1 MNEFEALLDMVSNE
15 VPVIEGPL
23 LEKGYEGLYRHGRI
37 YIEKSLTTTRKKER
51 LLEEYGHHK
60 TSVGNIIN
68 YDSPESRKQEVRARQ
83 HALETLVPLDSLLE
97 CSFAGLQHNYECAEF
112 LDVEVEVLNE
122 AICYYSAK
130 YGQVHFYKGHI
141 LHFDGQRV
149 YVLNTGIK

>member
-37 YIEKSLTTTRKKER
+37 YLDKNLPTTRKKER
-51 LLEEYGHHK
+51 LMEEYGHHK

-68 YDSPESRKQEVRARQ
+68 YDSIENRKQEVRARQ
-83 HALETLVPLDSLLE
+83 HALEVLVPLDRLIE
-97 CSFAGLQHNYECAEF
+97 CSIAGLKYNYECAEF
-112 LDVEVEVLNE
+112 LDVEVDVLND
-122 AICYYSAK
+122 ALRYYSAK

-141 LHFDGQRV
+141 FQFDGDRV
-149 YVLNTGIK
+149 YVLNTGLQ